1 MVFKQSQKSP
11 KFAHKSQIFS
21 LTVIGQAITKRPKSQ
36 ILYRKHCVG
45 LKLIKKKVQPF
56 SLQQIVDAIDLDS
69 ERGGGEA
76 TQRSLAEVERI

>member
-45 LKLIKKKVQPF
+45 LKLRKKSNLFPF
-56 SLQQIVDAIDLDS
+56 SRSWVQSIWTQSAAE
-69 ERGGGEA
+69 ERRPSGA
-76 TQRSLAEVERI
+76 WLK